1 VINRQDAK
9 NIIDKAISHSKLPQ
23 CRVDLTWTEDVFV
36 RFARNGITTSGYRTT
51 QQVSITAAT
60 EDRREGTAIA
70 SELSDDALL
79 RAVQQAEQLALIS
92 PPNPENMPELGPQEY
107 PVLDDFDSDTGS
119 ARGDLLIPHVKAQI
133 EMANEK
139 QLTAAGYIQ
148 RSANAIAAGNKAGAF
163 GYHTYTDASLTS
175 TVRNAGG
182 TSSGWAEQS
191 SVRLRDISGE
201 AVARAS
207 REKCLRG
214 AGSRRQLSPG
224 QYTVILEPA
233 AVADLA
239 MWLSFAGF
247 SARDAEQGQSFLS
260 KQGGGTRLGD
270 KMFPEFITLR
280 SDPANGKLWASPWA
294 SSLLPNRPTAWIEN
308 GVVKNLVYDRYWA
321 ARANKEPTPDASNL
335 LLEGQDNGIEELI
348 RSAGRALLVTRFWY
362 VRMLQPQTLQL
373 TGLTRDGVFLVE
385 NGQVTDPVNN
395 FRWNESPA
403 RVLENVKRLGRP
415 VRSQGSEGFASIVP
429 PLVAENFTF
438 ASVSEAV

>member
-1 VINRQDAK
+1 VISPQDAK
-9 NIIDKAISHSKLPQ
+9 NIIDRVLSESKLPQ
-23 CRVDLTWTEDVFV
+23 SRVDLTWTEDVFG

-51 QQVSITAAT
+51 QQVTITTAT
-60 EDRREGTAIA
+60 HDRREGTAIV
-70 SELSDDALL
+70 SELNGEAL
-79 RAVQQAEQLALIS
+79 RRGVQQAEQLASIS
-92 PPNPENMPELGPQEY
+92 PPNPENMPELGPQKY
-107 PVLDDFDSDTGS
+107 PMLEDFDEDTGL
-119 ARGDLLIPHVKAQI
+119 ARSDRLIPHIKALI
-133 EMANEK
+133 GMAKEK
-139 QLTAAGYIQ
+139 QLTAAGYMQ

-175 TVRNAGG
+175 TMRNIDG

-191 SVRLRDISGE
+191 SERLRDISGE
-201 AVARAS
+201 SVARAS
-207 REKCLRG
+207 VEKCLRG
-214 AGSRRQLSPG
+214 AGSRKQLSPG

-233 AVADLA
+233 AVADLVA
-239 MWLSFAGF
+239 WVGFAGL
-247 SARDAEQGQSFLS
+247 SAREAEQGQSFLS

-280 SDPANGKLWASPWA
+280 SDPANGRLWASPWA
-294 SSLLPNRPTAWIEN
+294 SSLLPNQPIAWIEN
-308 GVVKNLVYDRYWA
+308 GVVKNLAYDRYWA
-321 ARANKEPTPDASNL
+321 AKAMREPTPDISNL
-335 LLEGQDNGIEELI
+335 VLEGQENGVEDLI

-385 NGQVTDPVNN
+385 NGQLTDPVNN

-403 RVLENVKRLGRP
+403 RVLQNARKLGRP